1 MYVGRTKAMIS
12 FAVTAELICAFVFA
26 NAKNGLSHD
35 AAHI

>member
-1 MYVGRTKAMIS
+1 MYVGKTKAMIS
-12 FAVTAELICAFVFA
+12 FAVTALICAFVFA